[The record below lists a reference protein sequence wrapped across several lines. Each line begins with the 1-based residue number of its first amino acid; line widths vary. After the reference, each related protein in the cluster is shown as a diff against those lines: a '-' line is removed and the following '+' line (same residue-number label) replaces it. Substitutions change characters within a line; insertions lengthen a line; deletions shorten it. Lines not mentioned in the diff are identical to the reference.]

1 MGNKQTYG
9 FDKGDMVR
17 IVGTDCILK
26 VSKHWLGDDD
36 VILESPNGQLITIDY
51 KGVDLAEEALR
62 SVETKPEAV
71 AVSATTTNP
80 SSPHES
86 VSIQRL
92 QSFKAR
98 HSFDPNGLAGKPYEP
113 ESLTAEDGDV
123 ENVVKEFARDPQMLR
138 LSPGANCHHQACR
151 GVRFGHRSRDGEV
164 QALKAEIAV
173 LRMNAEMEALSNTRS
188 IFGGQEIVQRNIK
201 LTSKLERMELAL
213 REIEAK
219 EGMCIFGSADTSGDP
234 DVAFRQGSAYSNN
247 ECAEIARQ
255 ALKDEDGK

>member
-51 KGVDLAEEALR
+51 KGVDLAEESLR
-62 SVETKPEAV
+62 SVETKPE
-71 AVSATTTNP
+71 
-80 SSPHES
+80 S
-86 VSIQRL
+86 VI
-92 QSFKAR
+92 
-98 HSFDPNGLAGKPYEP
+98 GKCIDKPIKDEA
-113 ESLTAEDGDV
+113 LTAEDGERLANEHV
-123 ENVVKEFARDPQMLR
+123 ENYLTMNGRPVHRPDVLKHSFLA
-138 LSPGANCHHQACR
+138 GY
-151 GVRFGHRSRDGEV
+151 RSRDGEV

-201 LTSKLERMELAL
+201 LTSKLERMESLVRKAVDFSRRANAGETQDCDGYSML
-213 REIEAK
+213 HYYDK
-219 EGMCIFGSADTSGDP
+219 VWVP
-234 DVAFRQGSAYSNN
+234 DAS
-247 ECAEIARQ
+247 Q
-255 ALKDEDGK
+255 ALKDEESRE